1 MRSLSFTVFTFLL
14 FPFIA
19 KAQYSD
25 CIDAEVICSNVSIA
39 FNPSGPGANDF
50 LPAGSNSGCLV
61 TGEHQSAWYYFQF
74 QSDMPPN
81 GRIEFTIT
89 PDAGAGQDYDF
100 AVFGPNV
107 SCAALGSPIR
117 CSYAANGCEFCPQT
131 GLGMGTT
138 DFSESP
144 TGDGFVAALEVQPG
158 QGFYLLIDNFSNNST
173 GFSLTWGGKA
183 APFLDCMAPECQI
196 AVTAT
201 PNYSLC
207 EGGSTQ
213 LMANVTNASG
223 AVSYQWISSNGA
235 EAYLTN
241 RFIRQPFLIVP
252 VGAPDT
258 LNYALIVADGPC
270 VDTAYV
276 TVNVLKLPTPVISG
290 VAEFCEGDST
300 ILSLDTTYV
309 SYQWSTGST
318 DSAIVMSSSGNVTV
332 SVTNAAGCTSSA
344 SYLVVEN
351 LSALTIIEASFC
363 ENESLLFADS
373 LITAEGMYEWQY
385 TTTAGCDSV
394 VQVIATFAP
403 FEDCIPEC
411 QITVTATPNYNLCE
425 GTSTQF
431 MATATGVSGAE
442 SYEWI
447 GDNGAEEYLTDR
459 FIREPVIN
467 VPIGAPDT
475 LRYTLATTEGAC
487 TYIVNVMVNVLRLPA
502 PAISG
507 AAEFCEGDSTVLILD
522 TTYVTYQ
529 WSTGSTDS
537 TTVVSSSGNVTVS
550 VTNAVGCTS
559 SASYLVVEN
568 LAALTI
574 IEASFCENEGL
585 LFADSLITA
594 EGTYEWQY
602 TTTAG
607 CDSIVQLIATFAPF
621 EECAPECQITV
632 TTTPSYSLCEG
643 TSTQLM
649 ANATGV
655 SGTESY
661 EWIGDNG
668 AEEYLT
674 DRFIREPVINVP
686 IGAPDTLNYALVVTD
701 GPCTDTAYVTVNVLK
716 LPTPV
721 ISGVAEFC
729 EGDSTVLSLDTT
741 YVSYQWSTGSTDST
755 TVVSSSG
762 NVTVSVTNAAGC
774 TSSASYLVVENL
786 AALTIIEASFCENES
801 LLFADSLIT
810 AEGTYEWQYTTTAGC
825 DSIVQLIATKLATAL
840 TEIDTTLTFGQPFDG
855 VLYSQDTTLE
865 FALQTVQGCD
875 SLVRVHLQ
883 IVTSTNEPG
892 GSLLA
897 VHLFPN
903 PTTGAVTL
911 RFDQMPREPMRIYL
925 FNELGQT
932 VRMRKL
938 SAEPEQRLSLDGL
951 PAATYRAVI
960 MAAGK
965 VLAVEKLVIL

>member
-19 KAQYSD
+19 KAQNND
-25 CIDAEVICSNVSIA
+25 CITAELICSNVSIA

-173 GFSLTWGGKA
+173 GFSLTWGGTA

-207 EGGSTQ
+207 EGGFTQ

-258 LNYALIVADGPC
+258 LNYALVVA
-270 VDTAYV
+270 
-276 TVNVLKLPTPVISG
+276 
-290 VAEFCEGDST
+290 
-300 ILSLDTTYV
+300 
-309 SYQWSTGST
+309 
-318 DSAIVMSSSGNVTV
+318 
-332 SVTNAAGCTSSA
+332 
-344 SYLVVEN
+344 
-351 LSALTIIEASFC
+351 
-363 ENESLLFADS
+363 
-373 LITAEGMYEWQY
+373 
-385 TTTAGCDSV
+385 
-394 VQVIATFAP
+394 
-403 FEDCIPEC
+403 
-411 QITVTATPNYNLCE
+411 
-425 GTSTQF
+425 
-431 MATATGVSGAE
+431 
-442 SYEWI
+442 
-447 GDNGAEEYLTDR
+447 
-459 FIREPVIN
+459 
-467 VPIGAPDT
+467 
-475 LRYTLATTEGAC
+475 
-487 TYIVNVMVNVLRLPA
+487 
-502 PAISG
+502 
-507 AAEFCEGDSTVLILD
+507 
-522 TTYVTYQ
+522 
-529 WSTGSTDS
+529 
-537 TTVVSSSGNVTVS
+537 
-550 VTNAVGCTS
+550 
-559 SASYLVVEN
+559 
-568 LAALTI
+568 
-574 IEASFCENEGL
+574 
-585 LFADSLITA
+585 
-594 EGTYEWQY
+594 
-602 TTTAG
+602 
-607 CDSIVQLIATFAPF
+607 
-621 EECAPECQITV
+621 
-632 TTTPSYSLCEG
+632 
-643 TSTQLM
+643 
-649 ANATGV
+649 
-655 SGTESY
+655 
-661 EWIGDNG
+661 
-668 AEEYLT
+668 
-674 DRFIREPVINVP
+674 
-686 IGAPDTLNYALVVTD
+686 D
-701 GPCTDTAYVTVNVLK
+701 GPCTDTAYVMVNVLK

-741 YVSYQWSTGSTDST
+741 YASYQWSTGSTDSAI
-755 TVVSSSG
+755 VVSSSG
-762 NVTVSVTNAAGC
+762 NVTVSVTNESGCAA
-774 TSSASYLVVENL
+774 SASYLVLENL

-932 VRMRKL
+932 VLMRKL